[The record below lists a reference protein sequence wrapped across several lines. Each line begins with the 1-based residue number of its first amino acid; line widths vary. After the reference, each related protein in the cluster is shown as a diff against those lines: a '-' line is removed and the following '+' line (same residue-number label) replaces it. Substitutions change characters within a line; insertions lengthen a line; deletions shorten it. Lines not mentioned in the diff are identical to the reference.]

1 MRRFRRLGGQLALSY
16 ALTTAIA
23 LILMEIIAIAGL
35 FVAVNL
41 FLASFIGYGLQQ
53 RAVQLSP
60 FFVHGAPDRQA
71 IDRWAHLPDWTAGGT
86 YEQGALTIV
95 DQQGS
100 VISSVGKAA
109 VPANVQLDS
118 QLSSS
123 PAADLRRLLDG
134 GTGDSVLVS
143 HQSNGALVVIVPI
156 KGTDG
161 HVEGA
166 LVQLVSDL
174 GAANRFWIGF
184 YGLSFVLPSAIFLIV
199 FAAIAGTIFGLMT
212 ARRLTRRLTR
222 LSAALNGWSR
232 GDFTR
237 LVEDTSPD
245 EIGELA
251 GQLDQM
257 AQRLRDL
264 LDARQTLAV
273 LEERNRLARELH
285 DSVKQQIFAVSM
297 QLSAARAVLGP
308 ASGPASGPLVEA
320 ERLVDQ
326 AKGELTMLV
335 RQLRPA
341 ALENREIVPALRKH
355 IDEWSQ
361 QTGIGAAAQ
370 LAVELPLSGELEE
383 ALLRITQEGL
393 SNVARH
399 SGATAVRVR
408 LDRQGE
414 VAVLTIADDGHGFDT
429 AHVNGHGVGLPSMRE
444 RAQAL
449 GGHLTVES
457 VAGQGTTLTAS
468 CPL

>member
-1 MRRFRRLGGQLALSY
+1 M
-16 ALTTAIA
+16 
-23 LILMEIIAIAGL
+23 
-35 FVAVNL
+35 
-41 FLASFIGYGLQQ
+41 
-53 RAVQLSP
+53 
-60 FFVHGAPDRQA
+60 
-71 IDRWAHLPDWTAGGT
+71 
-86 YEQGALTIV
+86 
-95 DQQGS
+95 
-100 VISSVGKAA
+100 
-109 VPANVQLDS
+109 
-118 QLSSS
+118 
-123 PAADLRRLLDG
+123 
-134 GTGDSVLVS
+134 
-143 HQSNGALVVIVPI
+143 VPI
-156 KGTDG
+156 KDANR

-166 LVQLVSDL
+166 VVQLVSDPE
-174 GAANRFWIGF
+174 AANRFWIGV
-184 YGLSFVLPSAIFLIV
+184 YAIDVVLPSAIVLMV

-212 ARRLTRRLTR
+212 ARRLTRRLAR
-222 LSAALNGWSR
+222 LSAALNGWSQ
-232 GDFTR
+232 GDFSR
-237 LVEDTSPD
+237 MVADTSPD
-245 EIGELA
+245 EIGQLA

-308 ASGPASGPLVEA
+308 AAGPASGPLVEA

-341 ALENREIVPALRKH
+341 ALENREIIPALRKH

-361 QTGIGAAAQ
+361 QTGIGADVQ
-370 LAVELPLSGELEE
+370 LAVQLPLSGELEE

-399 SGATAVRVR
+399 SGATAVRIR

-429 AHVNGHGVGLPSMRE
+429 AYVNVHGVGLPSMGE

-449 GGHLTVES
+449 GGQLTVAS

>member
-1 MRRFRRLGGQLALSY
+1 
-16 ALTTAIA
+16 
-23 LILMEIIAIAGL
+23 MEIIAIAVL

-41 FLASFIGYGLQQ
+41 FLPSFIGFGLQQ
-53 RAVQLSP
+53 QASQLLP
-60 FFVHGAPDRQA
+60 FFGNGAPDRQA
-71 IDRWAHLPDWTAGGT
+71 IDRWAHVSTLPAGGT
-86 YEQGALTIV
+86 DAEGSMIVVDSTGA
-95 DQQGS
+95 
-100 VISSVGKAA
+100 VISSVGK
-109 VPANVQLDS
+109 PAIPASTLLTS
-118 QLSSS
+118 LLSSS
-123 PAADLRRLLDG
+123 PAADLRRLLNG
-134 GTGDSVLVS
+134 GTGGAVLVS
-143 HQSNGALVVIVPI
+143 HQSNGALVVMVPI
-156 KGTDG
+156 KDADG

-166 LVQLVSDL
+166 VVQLVSDL
-174 GAANRFWIGF
+174 GAANRFWIGV
-184 YGLSFVLPSAIFLIV
+184 YAIDVVLPSAIVLMV

-222 LSAALNGWSR
+222 LSAALNGWSQ
-232 GDFTR
+232 GDFSGM
-237 LVEDTSPD
+237 VADTSPD
-245 EIGELA
+245 EIGQLA

-257 AQRLRDL
+257 AQGLRAL
-264 LDARQTLAV
+264 IDARQALAT

-297 QLSAARAVLGP
+297 QLSTARTLLGP
-308 ASGPASGPLVEA
+308 TAGAASGPLAEA

-341 ALENREIVPALRKH
+341 ALENREILPALSKH
-355 IDEWSQ
+355 IDEWSK
-361 QTGIGAAAQ
+361 QTGIRADAQ
-370 LAVELPLSGELEE
+370 LEAQLPLSVELEE
-383 ALLRITQEGL
+383 ALFRITQEGL

-399 SGATAVRVR
+399 SGASAIRVR

-449 GGHLTVES
+449 GGQLTVES

>member
-1 MRRFRRLGGQLALSY
+1 LGGQLALSY

-23 LILMEIIAIAGL
+23 LILMEIVAIAGL

-41 FLASFIGYGLQQ
+41 FLPSFIGYGLQQ
-53 RAVQLSP
+53 QAIQLSP

-71 IDRWAHLPDWTAGGT
+71 IDRWAHLSNLPAGGT
-86 YEQGALTIV
+86 DAHGSMIV
-95 DQQGS
+95 VDSQGS
-100 VISSVGKAA
+100 VITSAGK
-109 VPANVQLDS
+109 PAIPASIQLAS

-123 PAADLRRLLDG
+123 PSADLRRLLNG

-143 HQSNGALVVIVPI
+143 HQSNGALVVMVPI
-156 KGTDG
+156 RGTDG

-174 GAANRFWIGF
+174 GAANRFWIGV
-184 YGLSFVLPSAIFLIV
+184 YGIDIVLPSAIVLVV

-264 LDARQTLAV
+264 LDARQTLAT

-297 QLSAARAVLGP
+297 QLSTARALLGP
-308 ASGPASGPLVEA
+308 AAGAANGPLAEA

-341 ALENREIVPALRKH
+341 ALENREIVAALRQQ
-355 IDEWSQ
+355 IDEWSK
-361 QTGIGAAAQ
+361 QTGIRADAQ
-370 LAVELPLSGELEE
+370 LEAQVPLSVELEE
-383 ALLRITQEGL
+383 ALFRITQEGL

-399 SGATAVRVR
+399 SGASAIRVR

-414 VAVLTIADDGHGFDT
+414 IVVLTIADDGHGFDT
-429 AHVNGHGVGLPSMRE
+429 ARVNGHGVGLPSMRE

-449 GGHLTVES
+449 GGQLTVES
-457 VAGQGTTLTAS
+457 VAGQGTTVTAS
-468 CPL
+468 CRL

>member
-1 MRRFRRLGGQLALSY
+1 LGGQLALSY

-23 LILMEIIAIAGL
+23 LILMEIVAIAGL

-41 FLASFIGYGLQQ
+41 FLPSFIGYGLQQ
-53 RAVQLSP
+53 QAIQLSP
-60 FFVHGAPDRQA
+60 FFVHGSPDRQA
-71 IDRWAHLPDWTAGGT
+71 IDRWAHLSNLPAGGT
-86 YEQGALTIV
+86 DAQGSMIV
-95 DQQGS
+95 VDSQGS
-100 VISSVGKAA
+100 VITSAGK
-109 VPANVQLDS
+109 PAIPASMQLAS

-123 PAADLRRLLDG
+123 PAADLQRLLDG

-143 HQSNGALVVIVPI
+143 HQSNGALVVMVPI

-161 HVEGA
+161 QVEGA
-166 LVQLVSDL
+166 VVQLVSDL
-174 GAANRFWIGF
+174 GAANRFWIGV
-184 YGLSFVLPSAIFLIV
+184 YGIDIVLPSAIVLVI

-264 LDARQTLAV
+264 LDARQTLAT

-297 QLSAARAVLGP
+297 QLSTARALLGP
-308 ASGPASGPLVEA
+308 AAGAVNGPLAEA

-341 ALENREIVPALRKH
+341 ALENREIVAALRQQ
-355 IDEWSQ
+355 IGEWSK
-361 QTGIGAAAQ
+361 QTGIRADAQ
-370 LAVELPLSGELEE
+370 LEAQLPLSVELEE
-383 ALLRITQEGL
+383 ALFRITQESL

-399 SGATAVRVR
+399 SGASAVRVR
-408 LDRQGE
+408 LDRQAE
-414 VAVLTIADDGHGFDT
+414 VVILTIADDGHGFDT
-429 AHVNGHGVGLPSMRE
+429 AQVNGHGVGLPSMRE

-449 GGHLTVES
+449 GGQLTVES
-457 VAGQGTTLTAS
+457 VAGQGTTVTAS
-468 CPL
+468 CRL